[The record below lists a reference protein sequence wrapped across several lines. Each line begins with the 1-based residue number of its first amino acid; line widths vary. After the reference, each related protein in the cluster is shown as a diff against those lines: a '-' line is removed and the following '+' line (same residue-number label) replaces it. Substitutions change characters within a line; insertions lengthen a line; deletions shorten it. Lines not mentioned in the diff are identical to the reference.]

1 MKRPVGFFIFL
12 LTSHLI
18 FAQNQM
24 PESLQ
29 QQFNNYQSSAL
40 QEKIFVHTDKTFYLA
55 GETVWFKIY
64 AVDASFHKPVTTSS
78 ITYVEILSKDLKPV
92 VQSKISMSNG
102 SGAGSVIL
110 PGFLATGNYVLRAY
124 TNWMKNFSPDF
135 YYEHTLHIVNTLKL
149 SPVVPS
155 LKGVSGIQFFPE
167 GGNEMVGLTG
177 KIAFKAADTDGHGLE
192 CKGVILNQNNDTIT
206 RFQSLHNGMGSFQ
219 FKPEKN
225 STYYA
230 LVKLNDSLIKQKL
243 PDAMDHGFS
252 MNVSEEETGKLKV
265 IVHASADFNNTSVYL
280 FTQTRQMIKNIQT
293 SLVKEGE
300 ASFIINKA
308 ELGDGISSI
317 TVFNQSRQPVCERLV
332 FKRPVEK
339 LTIQAKTDQS
349 VYSKRKPIRID
360 LSTMNKGSQPL
371 SGNLSMSV
379 FMIDS
384 LQHIPEQSI
393 ITYLYL
399 HSELKGRIESPEY
412 YFDNTDKASDEAL
425 DNLLLTQGWRRF
437 KWNDVMDSKKPAF
450 EFLPEVEG
458 PVVNGKIINKLT
470 GAPVAFSDAFL
481 SIPGNDYAFSSATSD
496 AQGVVHFGFRDIYK
510 NNAIVVQPALQKD
523 SFNRIDINNSYSDK
537 FSSNSLRPLT
547 LSRSQE
553 SILVNRSI
561 GTQVENTYGI
571 EKKRQYIKTS
581 PDTTSFYGKP
591 DKQYNLDDYTRFQ
604 TMEEVMREFI
614 EDVRVRKEGEKF
626 NFKVRNQLFNTYFEE
641 DPLILLDG
649 IPVSDAS
656 KIIALDPQKIKRIE
670 VVTYNYYTG
679 SSVFSGIVNVKSYSG
694 EIGATQ
700 IDPNSLVIE
709 YDGLQQQREF
719 YSPQYG
725 SREAEESH
733 IPDFRNVLY
742 WAPRITT
749 GSDGKS
755 QLSFYSSDLKGKFAV
770 VVQGITAEGLPGK
783 TVTQFEVTDS
793 N

>member
-1 MKRPVGFFIFL
+1 MKRCVGSLIFL
-12 LTSHLI
+12 LNIHLI

-29 QQFNNYQSSAL
+29 QQFNNYQSGAI

-78 ITYVEILSKDLKPV
+78 ITYIEILNKDLKPV
-92 VQSKISMSNG
+92 VQSKIPMFNG
-102 SGAGSVIL
+102 NGAGSVIL
-110 PGFLATGNYVLRAY
+110 PGFLATGNYILRAY
-124 TNWMKNFSPDF
+124 TNWMKNFSADF

-149 SPVVPS
+149 SPVAPATK
-155 LKGVSGIQFFPE
+155 LVSGIQFFPE
-167 GGNEMVGLTG
+167 GGTALFGLTG
-177 KIAFKAADTDGHGLE
+177 KIAFKAADADGHGLE
-192 CKGVILNQNNDTIT
+192 CKGVILNQNNDTIA
-206 RFQSLHNGMGSFQ
+206 RFQSLHNGMGGFQ
-219 FKPEKN
+219 LKPEKG
-225 STYYA
+225 SSYYA
-230 LVKLNDSLIKQKL
+230 LVKLNDSLIKQRL
-243 PDAMDHGFS
+243 PDAIDHGFS
-252 MNVSEEETGKLKV
+252 LSVLEEEAGKLKV
-265 IVHASADFNNTSVYL
+265 SVHASTEFNNTSVYM
-280 FTQTRQMIKNIQT
+280 FAQTRQTIKNIQT
-293 SLVKEGE
+293 GLIKDGE
-300 ASFIINKA
+300 ASFVVDKSQ
-308 ELGDGISSI
+308 LGDGISSI
-317 TVFNQSRQPVCERLV
+317 TIFNQSRQPVCERLV
-332 FKRPVEK
+332 FKRPLEK
-339 LTIQAKTDQS
+339 FAIQAKTDQTI
-349 VYSKRKPIRID
+349 YATRKPVRID
-360 LSTMNKGSQPL
+360 LSTTNANSQPV

-379 FMIDS
+379 FLIDS
-384 LQHIPEQSI
+384 LQNIPEQSI

-412 YFDNTDKASDEAL
+412 YFTNTDQASDEAL

-437 KWNDVMDSKKPAF
+437 KWSEVMDSKKPSF
-450 EFLPEVEG
+450 EFLPEIEG

-470 GAPVAFSDAFL
+470 GAPVAFSGAWL
-481 SIPGNDYAFSSATSD
+481 SIPGDDYAFSSATSD
-496 AQGVVHFGFRDIYK
+496 AQGIVHFGFRDIYK

-537 FSSNSLRPLT
+537 FSSNTLRPMT
-547 LSRSQE
+547 LSRSLE
-553 SILVNRSI
+553 SILVSRSI
-561 GTQVENTYGI
+561 STQVENTYSI
-571 EKKRQYIKTS
+571 ERKRQYIKTN

-604 TMEEVMREFI
+604 TMEEVMRVFI
-614 EDVRVRKEGEKF
+614 EDVRVRKDGEKY
-626 NFKVRNQLFNTYFEE
+626 NFKVRNRLFNTYFEE

-670 VVTYNYYTG
+670 VVMYNYYTG
-679 SSVFSGIVNVKSYSG
+679 SSVFAGIVNVKSYSG

-725 SREAEESH
+725 SKESEESH

-742 WAPRITT
+742 WAPQITT
-749 GSDGKS
+749 GLDGKS

-770 VVQGITAEGLPGK
+770 VVQGITPDGLPGK